1 MPSSPISNLLSPI
14 FLLGFMAS
22 GKSTIGRA
30 LATQLQAPFIDLDEE
45 IVQRA
50 GQTIGEI
57 VRQAG
62 ETYFRQLETECL
74 QKAAQ
79 EKAGVIALGGGAF
92 TQASNRALV
101 AQHGISVWLDAP
113 FELCWQ
119 RIQSDAVVRPLAPT
133 RDEAFARYQQRSP
146 IYQQA
151 QLRIPVTAESSP
163 ESAVAQ
169 ILNHLR
175 QP

>member
-1 MPSSPISNLLSPI
+1 MSQSPISHLPSSI

-30 LATQLQAPFIDLDEE
+30 LATHLNMPFIDLDEE
-45 IVQRA
+45 IVKYA

-62 ETYFRQLETECL
+62 EAHFRQLETECL

-79 EKAGVIALGGGAF
+79 ETAGVIALGGGAF

-133 RDEAFARYQQRSP
+133 REEAFARYQQRNP
-146 IYQQA
+146 LYQQA
-151 QLRIPVTAESSP
+151 QLRIPLTAASSP
-163 ESAVAQ
+163 VSAVAQ
-169 ILNHLR
+169 ILNQLR
-175 QP
+175 RP